1 MVTKSF
7 SIQFDEYDC
16 LDDLNTQDKNLLYKA
31 IEATNSSYAPYS
43 NFNVGAAL
51 LLDNN
56 EIITASNQEN
66 IAYPSGLCAERVAIF
81 YANSKFPTSK
91 IITIAIV
98 ASVNGSICDMPT
110 YPCGACRQVMA
121 EAESR
126 SSEKIKYIIGGKKR
140 VQIMYGTESLLPF
153 IFDSLPK

>member
-16 LDDLNTQDKNLLYKA
+16 LDDLATQDKNLLYKA

-126 SSEKIKYIIGGKKR
+126 SSERIKYIIGGKKR